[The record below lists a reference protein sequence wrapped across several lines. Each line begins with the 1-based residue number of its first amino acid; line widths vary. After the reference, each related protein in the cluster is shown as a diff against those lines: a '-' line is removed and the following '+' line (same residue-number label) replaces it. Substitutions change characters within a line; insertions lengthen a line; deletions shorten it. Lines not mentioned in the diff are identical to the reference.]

1 MTFVYQEFNISVL
14 YQCTV
19 GQCNLSYKD
28 EPDSMV
34 IKNRINAKGESRLHS
49 EWLIILD
56 KEIAQLVAES
66 RVFKKM
72 EVPET
77 NTNK

>member
-1 MTFVYQEFNISVL
+1 MTFVYQEFNISVI
-14 YQCTV
+14 YQCIV

-56 KEIAQLVAES
+56 KEIAQAGS
-66 RVFKKM
+66 RIHSI
-72 EVPET
+72 
-77 NTNK
+77 